1 MDMKFKTAI
10 AAATLALFGAAAS
23 AATTPVTWI
32 SGSFNDVV
40 LGDITFASPS
50 TVSGLAG
57 FVSTF
62 TGTFGN
68 QTFTFAAPAISFSNV
83 YLYSGSTLSA
93 SSSGST
99 FNFANL
105 NSGTYTLKVSGS
117 VAGVGFGGALAQYTV
132 TPVPEP
138 ETYAM
143 LLAGLGVMGAI
154 ARRRSKTAA

>member
-1 MDMKFKTAI
+1 MKIKTAI

-23 AATTPVTWI
+23 AATTPVTMVT
-32 SGSFNDVV
+32 GSFSDVA
-40 LGDITFASPS
+40 LGNITFIGNS

-57 FVSTF
+57 FVSKF

-68 QTFTFAAPAISFSNV
+68 QTFTFDAPAITFSNV
-83 YLYSGSTLSA
+83 SLYSSTGTLSGV
-93 SSSGST
+93 SLNES

-105 NSGTYTLKVSGS
+105 TSGTYTLKVSGS
-117 VAGVGFGGALAQYTV
+117 VAGGGTGGAIAQYSV
-132 TPVPEP
+132 TAVPEP

>member
-1 MDMKFKTAI
+1 MKMKTAI

-23 AATTPVTWI
+23 AATTPVTMVT
-32 SGSFNDVV
+32 GSFNDVA
-40 LGDITFASPS
+40 LGEISFVGNS

-57 FVSTF
+57 FVSKF

-68 QTFTFAAPAISFSNV
+68 QTFTFDAPAITFSKV
-83 YLYSGSTLSA
+83 SLYSGNTQSA
-93 SSSGST
+93 FSLGES

-105 NSGTYTLKVSGS
+105 TSGTYTLKVSGS
-117 VAGVGFGGALAQYTV
+117 VAGGATGGAIAQYSV
-132 TPVPEP
+132 TAVPEP